1 MIFSSIVHYTQSLA
15 KSYLISVGTNAYP
28 FIAQLENGYARVD
41 ELKTHSQQ
49 QQKILHLNALDR
61 RIAQKLSSV

>member
-1 MIFSSIVHYTQSLA
+1 MMFSSR
-15 KSYLISVGTNAYP
+15 NAP
-28 FIAQLENGYARVD
+28 ILAQLLNWYARVD

-49 QQKILHLNALDR
+49 QQKILHLKDLDR

>member
-1 MIFSSIVHYTQSLA
+1 MIFSS
-15 KSYLISVGTNAYP
+15 NAP
-28 FIAQLENGYARVD
+28 ILAQLENGYARVD